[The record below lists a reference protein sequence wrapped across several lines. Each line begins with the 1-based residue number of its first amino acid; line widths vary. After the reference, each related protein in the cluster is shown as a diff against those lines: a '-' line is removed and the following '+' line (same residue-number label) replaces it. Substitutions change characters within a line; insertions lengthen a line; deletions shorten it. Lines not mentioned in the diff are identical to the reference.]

1 MDEQVDFQM
10 PEDVVEQLVEHAKL
24 DSYLLGVVFG
34 AGLGGAVVA
43 HLLIRWFGW
52 VKGLAAFAAIYG
64 TGASSIG
71 PWLLKKILKVDSIDG
86 LPVWEL
92 PAGQV
97 EELQELVGS
106 SV

>member
-1 MDEQVDFQM
+1 MDEQVDFEM

-71 PWLLKKILKVDSIDG
+71 PWLLKKISRSIPKRPGG
-86 LPVWEL
+86 LGAARSER
-92 PAGQV
+92 
-97 EELQELVGS
+97 
-106 SV
+106 